1 MKKYLIT
8 SLRAFVMVMLL
19 ISSTVL
25 PVTIAPDLAL
35 AATSSPDSSLKS
47 RTFDFFDDGVDDAVT
62 IDGIVVT
69 LNTDGVERFH
79 STSTRDVIGYKSGGK
94 YTFNFSQPISSFTA
108 DLSYLANFENVTNF
122 SIPPSSVTGD
132 LVTTGSP
139 IASVTTSNKGDSGKG
154 SIIWTGLNTSEISLT
169 LNPNAPG
176 AIAFDSFEFKVAEA
190 TAQAAT
196 PTNLALNKTTSQSS
210 NAYGSNNG
218 IKAVDG
224 KTNGDYWDDSVTH
237 TANNPQEWWQVD
249 LGDVYDIDT
258 IRVYNR
264 TDCCS
269 ERLSNF
275 AVMVASEPFPT
286 QKDLSKALPQ
296 STWSQKFSGTAGVKE
311 EFRVKS
317 SGRYVRIQLAGTN
330 YLSLAEVEVFGTP
343 AQTPVVTPT
352 EPETGEVTNPTPTCD
367 APYVLNPG
375 NNHCYGKTNE
385 LTWSDAQAVA
395 KAAGGNL
402 VTIND
407 RAEQDWLEKTFGTL
421 VWIGLY
427 VPGQNDASEFEWVS
441 NGQAPS
447 YTRWG
452 VDQPQK
458 HGEYFVLL
466 TKDSTWHDYSQS
478 AQFPGIIEIEPGSQ
492 TSSVNIDPT
501 QNYDSSTAVTRN
513 LPAGEYKVEV
523 IGTAQGGQFDAW
535 SRKCNCKWDTY
546 YSRRLGS
553 SGPKK
558 IGNPNKYNSK
568 AEALA
573 NRVPSTSFTL
583 TDETDVKFYTYSTS
597 AADNIGGV
605 SMQVEGNG
613 IKQSV
618 DLDATQNVNKEHAE
632 ICSLPAGD
640 YTVTLLGTAEGGKYD
655 AWSSTCS
662 KKWRHAYKIRGDAK
676 VTVAETG
683 VYDNAG
689 EAFAHR
695 PAAETFRLKA
705 PGEVKFYTYS
715 ASPENDCGGVSL
727 NVTRIGS

>member
-176 AIAFDSFEFKVAEA
+176 AIAFDSFEFKVAEE
-190 TAQAAT
+190 T
-196 PTNLALNKTTSQSS
+196 
-210 NAYGSNNG
+210 
-218 IKAVDG
+218 
-224 KTNGDYWDDSVTH
+224 
-237 TANNPQEWWQVD
+237 
-249 LGDVYDIDT
+249 
-258 IRVYNR
+258 
-264 TDCCS
+264 
-269 ERLSNF
+269 
-275 AVMVASEPFPT
+275 
-286 QKDLSKALPQ
+286 
-296 STWSQKFSGTAGVKE
+296 
-311 EFRVKS
+311 
-317 SGRYVRIQLAGTN
+317 
-330 YLSLAEVEVFGTP
+330 
-343 AQTPVVTPT
+343 AQTPVVNPT
-352 EPETGEVTNPTPTCD
+352 EPQTGVAWTDWTTISSDRKTATGSIVTGSHTITVTSISDSTHTSYSEIDDDVNKHWGPKAVYVSPEVDSPPS
-367 APYVLNPG
+367 
-375 NNHCYGKTNE
+375 NNDL
-385 LTWSDAQAVA
+385 LTLFH
-395 KAAGGNL
+395 AGT
-402 VTIND
+402 VTITFSEPVRDPLLALLSWNSNTTDFGVPIEVLSQGAGD
-407 RAEQDWLEKTFGTL
+407 RSFNINGDGDGF
-421 VWIGLY
+421 
-427 VPGQNDASEFEWVS
+427 VS
-441 NGQAPS
+441 NRGEAQ
-447 YTRWG
+447 G
-452 VDQPQK
+452 VIR
-458 HGEYFVLL
+458 L
-466 TKDSTWHDYSQS
+466 
-478 AQFPGIIEIEPGSQ
+478 PGIYKSITFTHTRENWHGFTVGILGVP
-492 TSSVNIDPT
+492 TIVNIDPT

-676 VTVAETG
+676 VTVSETG
-683 VYDNAG
+683 VYGNAS

-695 PAAETFRLKA
+695 PATETFRLKA